1 MDPSASMIDT
11 VDGELEVTQHVEA
24 SLSDSVK
31 LPTKRK
37 AETSPVADSV
47 EGEGNRQEEEE
58 KDSGESDQV
67 WDVDSF
73 ESDYSSPEE
82 AASNT
87 DEFELRRY
95 LRHLYESGG
104 FLLEREMVPKN
115 LFQGWRP
122 LNLDAL
128 FKDPNI
134 TGRDYME
141 TMARV
146 AIDKYN
152 QTKNK
157 TVTLDHIVRAVI
169 RMSIGVK
176 AYITFMA
183 KECPEGELVEYQAKA
198 EIRVWQ
204 TKIHPI
210 LCRPA
215 SSSSS
220 SSSSSS

>member
-1 MDPSASMIDT
+1 M
-11 VDGELEVTQHVEA
+11 EHVEA
-24 SLSDSVK
+24 SMSDCIK

-37 AETSPVADSV
+37 AETSLEADPV
-47 EGEGNRQEEEE
+47 EGEGSRQEEQEEE
-58 KDSGESDQV
+58 KDSAESDQV

-73 ESDYSSPEE
+73 DSDYESPSEE
-82 AASNT
+82 ATDS

-95 LRHLYESGG
+95 MRHLYESKG
-104 FLLEREMVPKN
+104 FLLEKGMVPRN
-115 LFQGWRP
+115 LLQGWRR
-122 LNLDAL
+122 LNLNAF
-128 FKDPNI
+128 FKDPNL

-141 TMARV
+141 IMAQV

-169 RMSIGVK
+169 RMSHGVK

-183 KECPEGELVEYQAKA
+183 RESPDGKLVEYQAKA
-198 EIRVWQ
+198 EIKVWQ

-210 LCRPA
+210 LCRP
-215 SSSSS
+215 SSSS
-220 SSSSSS
+220 